1 MIDCKV
7 KICGLHREE
16 DICCV
21 NAYLPDYI
29 GFVFYPESKRYVTG
43 EQAQKLK
50 EKLDPR
56 IRAVGVFVNAD
67 PDEVIALLQ
76 KNIIDI
82 AQLHGQ
88 ESEEELRKIWEQ
100 TGKPVIRAVKVT
112 EETNL
117 QEAYQT
123 DADYILLDNGMGS
136 GKPFPWDVILKQLAQ
151 EELQE
156 KICRKPFFLAGGIDP
171 ENMERAAEAFRPYAL
186 DLSSSVETDGV
197 KDPEKIRKLMETIRK
212 RGTE

>member
-7 KICGLHREE
+7 KICGLRREE

-29 GFVFYPESKRYVTG
+29 GFVFYPKSKRYVTE

-88 ESEEELRKIWEQ
+88 ESEEQLRKIREQ

-156 KICRKPFFLAGGIDP
+156 KICRKPFFLAGGISP

>member
-88 ESEEELRKIWEQ
+88 ESEEQLRKIREQ

-117 QEAYQT
+117 HEAYQT

-156 KICRKPFFLAGGIDP
+156 KICRKPFFLAGGISP

>member
-7 KICGLHREE
+7 KICGLRREE

-29 GFVFYPESKRYVTG
+29 GFVFYPKSKRYVTG
-43 EQAQKLK
+43 EQAQQLK

-88 ESEEELRKIWEQ
+88 ESEEELRKIREQ
-100 TGKPVIRAVKVT
+100 TGKSVIRAVKVT

-136 GKPFPWDVILKQLAQ
+136 GKPFPWDVILKQLTQ

-156 KICRKPFFLAGGIDP
+156 EIRRKPFFLAGGISP

>member
-88 ESEEELRKIWEQ
+88 ESEEELRKIREQ

>member
-29 GFVFYPESKRYVTG
+29 GLVFYPESKRYVTG

>member
-1 MIDCKV
+1 MIDCKI
-7 KICGLHREE
+7 KICGLRREE

-29 GFVFYPESKRYVTG
+29 GFVFYPKSKRCVTG

-56 IRAVGVFVNAD
+56 ILAVGVFVNAD

-88 ESEEELRKIWEQ
+88 ESEEQLRKIREQ

-123 DADYILLDNGMGS
+123 EADYILLDNGMGS
-136 GKPFPWDVILKQLAQ
+136 GKPFPWDVILQQLAQ

-156 KICRKPFFLAGGIDP
+156 KIRRKPFFLAGGISP
-171 ENMERAAEAFRPYAL
+171 ENMEQAAKAFRPYAL

>member
-50 EKLDPR
+50 EKLNPR

-88 ESEEELRKIWEQ
+88 ESEEELRKIREQ

-136 GKPFPWDVILKQLAQ
+136 GKPFPWDVILKQLTQ

-156 KICRKPFFLAGGIDP
+156 EIRRKPFFLAGGISP

>member
-29 GFVFYPESKRYVTG
+29 GFVFYPKSKRYVTE

-88 ESEEELRKIWEQ
+88 ESEEQLRKIREQ

-151 EELQE
+151 EALQE
-156 KICRKPFFLAGGIDP
+156 KICRKPFFLAGGISP

>member
-7 KICGLHREE
+7 KICGLRREE

-50 EKLDPR
+50 EKLDPC

-88 ESEEELRKIWEQ
+88 ESEEELRKIREQ
-100 TGKPVIRAVKVT
+100 TGKPVIRALKVT

-136 GKPFPWDVILKQLAQ
+136 GKPFPWDVILKQLTQ

-156 KICRKPFFLAGGIDP
+156 KICRKPFFLAGGISP
-171 ENMERAAEAFRPYAL
+171 ENMERAVEAFRPYAL

-197 KDPEKIRKLMETIRK
+197 KDLEKIRKLMETVRK

>member
-7 KICGLHREE
+7 KICGLRREE

-29 GFVFYPESKRYVTG
+29 GFVFYPKSKRYVTG
-43 EQAQKLK
+43 EQAQQLK

-88 ESEEELRKIWEQ
+88 EREEELRKIREQ
-100 TGKPVIRAVKVT
+100 TGKSVIRAVKVT

-136 GKPFPWDVILKQLAQ
+136 GKLFPWDVILKQLAQ
-151 EELQE
+151 EELRE
-156 KICRKPFFLAGGIDP
+156 KIRRKPFFLAGGISP

>member
-1 MIDCKV
+1 MIDCKI
-7 KICGLHREE
+7 KICGLRREE

-29 GFVFYPESKRYVTG
+29 GFVFYPKSKRYVTG

-56 IRAVGVFVNAD
+56 IRVVGVFVNAD

-88 ESEEELRKIWEQ
+88 ESEEELRKIREQ
-100 TGKPVIRAVKVT
+100 TGKSVIRAVKVT

-136 GKPFPWDVILKQLAQ
+136 GKSFPWDVILKQLAQ

-156 KICRKPFFLAGGIDP
+156 EIRRKPFFLAGGISP

-197 KDPEKIRKLMETIRK
+197 KDPGKIRKLMEMIRK

>member
-7 KICGLHREE
+7 KICGLRREE

-29 GFVFYPESKRYVTG
+29 GFVFYPKSKRYVTG
-43 EQAQKLK
+43 EQAQQLK

-88 ESEEELRKIWEQ
+88 EREEELRKIREQ
-100 TGKPVIRAVKVT
+100 TGKSVIRAVKVT

-136 GKPFPWDVILKQLAQ
+136 GKPFPWDVILKQLTQ

-156 KICRKPFFLAGGIDP
+156 EIRRKPFFLAGGISP

-197 KDPEKIRKLMETIRK
+197 KDSEKIRKLMETIRK

>member
-7 KICGLHREE
+7 KICGLRREE

-29 GFVFYPESKRYVTG
+29 GFVFYPKSKRYVTG
-43 EQAQKLK
+43 EQAQQLK

-88 ESEEELRKIWEQ
+88 ESEEQLRKIREQ

-156 KICRKPFFLAGGIDP
+156 KICRKPFFLAGGISP

>member
-7 KICGLHREE
+7 KICGLRREE

-88 ESEEELRKIWEQ
+88 ESEEQLRKIRKQ

-136 GKPFPWDVILKQLAQ
+136 GKLFPWDVILKQLAQ

-156 KICRKPFFLAGGIDP
+156 KICRKPFFLAGGISP
-171 ENMERAAEAFRPYAL
+171 ENMERAAEAFRPYAF

>member
-7 KICGLHREE
+7 KICGLRREE

-29 GFVFYPESKRYVTG
+29 GFVFYPKSKRYVTE

-88 ESEEELRKIWEQ
+88 ESEEELRKIREQ

-136 GKPFPWDVILKQLAQ
+136 GKLFPWDVILKQLAQ
-151 EELQE
+151 EELRE
-156 KICRKPFFLAGGIDP
+156 KIRRKPFFLAGGISP

>member
-16 DICCV
+16 DISCV

-50 EKLDPR
+50 EKLNPC

-88 ESEEELRKIWEQ
+88 ESEEQLRKIREQ

-112 EETNL
+112 EGTDL
-117 QEAYQT
+117 QKAYQT

-136 GKPFPWDVILKQLAQ
+136 GKPFLWDVILKQLAQ
-151 EELQE
+151 EALQE
-156 KICRKPFFLAGGIDP
+156 KICRKPFFLAGGISP

>member
-7 KICGLHREE
+7 KICGLRREE

-29 GFVFYPESKRYVTG
+29 GFVFYPKSKRCVTG

-67 PDEVIALLQ
+67 TDEVIALLQ

-88 ESEEELRKIWEQ
+88 ESEEELRKIREQ

-123 DADYILLDNGMGS
+123 EADYILLDNGMGS
-136 GKPFPWDVILKQLAQ
+136 GKPFPWDVILQQLVQ

-156 KICRKPFFLAGGIDP
+156 KIRRKPFFLAGGISP

>member
-7 KICGLHREE
+7 KICGLRREE

-29 GFVFYPESKRYVTG
+29 GFVFYPKSKRYVTG

-50 EKLDPR
+50 EKLDPC
-56 IRAVGVFVNAD
+56 IRSVGVFVNAD

-88 ESEEELRKIWEQ
+88 ESEEELRKIREQ
-100 TGKPVIRAVKVT
+100 TGKPVIRALKVT

-156 KICRKPFFLAGGIDP
+156 KICRKPFFLAGGISP

>member
-7 KICGLHREE
+7 KICGLRREE

-29 GFVFYPESKRYVTG
+29 GFVFYPKSKRYVTG

-50 EKLDPR
+50 EKLDSR

-88 ESEEELRKIWEQ
+88 EREEELRKIREQ
-100 TGKPVIRAVKVT
+100 TGKSVIRAVKVT

-136 GKPFPWDVILKQLAQ
+136 GKLFPWDVILKQLAQ

-156 KICRKPFFLAGGIDP
+156 KICRKPFFLAGGISP

>member
-1 MIDCKV
+1 MIDCRV
-7 KICGLHREE
+7 KICGLRREE

-50 EKLDPR
+50 EKLDPC

-82 AQLHGQ
+82 AQLHGK
-88 ESEEELRKIWEQ
+88 ESEEQLRKIREQ
-100 TGKPVIRAVKVT
+100 TGKPVIRAIKVT
-112 EETNL
+112 EGTDL
-117 QEAYQT
+117 QKAYQT
-123 DADYILLDNGMGS
+123 EADYILLDNGMGS
-136 GKPFPWDVILKQLAQ
+136 GKPFPWDVILRQLAQ

-156 KICRKPFFLAGGIDP
+156 EIRRKPIFLAGGISP
-171 ENMERAAEAFRPYAL
+171 ENMERAADAFRPYAL
-186 DLSSSVETDGV
+186 DLSSSVETDGW

>member
-7 KICGLHREE
+7 KICGLRREE

-88 ESEEELRKIWEQ
+88 ESEEQLRKIREQ

-151 EELQE
+151 EALQE
-156 KICRKPFFLAGGIDP
+156 KICRKPFFLAGGISP

>member
-7 KICGLHREE
+7 KICGLRREE

-29 GFVFYPESKRYVTG
+29 GFVFYPKSKRYVTG
-43 EQAQKLK
+43 EQAQQLK

-88 ESEEELRKIWEQ
+88 ESEEELGKIREQ
-100 TGKPVIRAVKVT
+100 TGKSVIRAVKVT

-156 KICRKPFFLAGGIDP
+156 KICRKPFFLAGGISP

>member
-7 KICGLHREE
+7 KICGLRREE

-29 GFVFYPESKRYVTG
+29 GFVFYPKSKRYVTG

-50 EKLDPR
+50 EKLDPC

-82 AQLHGQ
+82 AQLHGK
-88 ESEEELRKIWEQ
+88 ESEEQLRKIRKQ

-123 DADYILLDNGMGS
+123 EADYILLDNGMGS
-136 GKPFPWDVILKQLAQ
+136 GKPFPWDVILRQLAQ
-151 EELQE
+151 EALQE
-156 KICRKPFFLAGGIDP
+156 KICRKPFFLAGGISP

-197 KDPEKIRKLMETIRK
+197 KDPGKIRKLMETIRK

>member
-7 KICGLHREE
+7 KICGLRREE

-88 ESEEELRKIWEQ
+88 ESEEQLRKIRKQ

-136 GKPFPWDVILKQLAQ
+136 GKLFPWDVILKQLAQ

-156 KICRKPFFLAGGIDP
+156 KICRKPFFLAGGISP

>member
-7 KICGLHREE
+7 KICGLRREE

-29 GFVFYPESKRYVTG
+29 GFVFYPKSKRYVTG
-43 EQAQKLK
+43 EQAQKLN
-50 EKLDPR
+50 ERLDPR

-88 ESEEELRKIWEQ
+88 ESEEELRKIREQ

-156 KICRKPFFLAGGIDP
+156 KICRKPFFLAGGISP

>member
-7 KICGLHREE
+7 KICGLRREE

-29 GFVFYPESKRYVTG
+29 GFVFYPKSKRYVTG
-43 EQAQKLK
+43 EQAQQLK

-88 ESEEELRKIWEQ
+88 ESEEELRKIREQ
-100 TGKPVIRAVKVT
+100 TGKSVIRAVKVT

-156 KICRKPFFLAGGIDP
+156 EIRRKPFFLAGGISL

-197 KDPEKIRKLMETIRK
+197 KDPGKIRKLMEMIRK

>member
-7 KICGLHREE
+7 KICGLRREE

-29 GFVFYPESKRYVTG
+29 GFVFYPKSKRYVTE

-88 ESEEELRKIWEQ
+88 ESEEQLRKIREQ

-117 QEAYQT
+117 HEAYQT

-156 KICRKPFFLAGGIDP
+156 KICRKPFFLAGGISP

>member
-88 ESEEELRKIWEQ
+88 ESEEQLRKIREQ
-100 TGKPVIRAVKVT
+100 TEKPVIRAVKVT

-156 KICRKPFFLAGGIDP
+156 KICRKPFFLAGGISP

>member
-7 KICGLHREE
+7 KLCGLRREE

-29 GFVFYPESKRYVTG
+29 GFVFYPKSKRYVTG

-50 EKLDPR
+50 EKLDPC
-56 IRAVGVFVNAD
+56 I
-67 PDEVIALLQ
+67 IALLQ

-88 ESEEELRKIWEQ
+88 ESEEELRKIREQ

-117 QEAYQT
+117 HEAYQT

-156 KICRKPFFLAGGIDP
+156 KICRKPFFLAGGISP

>member
-7 KICGLHREE
+7 KICGLRREE

-29 GFVFYPESKRYVTG
+29 GFVFYPKSKRYVTE
-43 EQAQKLK
+43 EQARKLK

-67 PDEVIALLQ
+67 PDVVIALLQ

-82 AQLHGQ
+82 AQLHGK
-88 ESEEELRKIWEQ
+88 ESEEQLRKIREQ

-112 EETNL
+112 EETDL
-117 QEAYQT
+117 QKAYQT
-123 DADYILLDNGMGS
+123 EADYILLDNGMGS
-136 GKPFPWDVILKQLAQ
+136 GKPFPWDVILRQLAQ

-156 KICRKPFFLAGGIDP
+156 KICRKPFFLAGGISP
-171 ENMERAAEAFRPYAL
+171 ENMERAADAFRPYAL